1 MANSIAAVL
10 PQFWALEG
18 LRRLMELTPAVNSVN
33 RQFADDLAS
42 AGDTV
47 NAWRAD
53 RRVVRRKTRSDEY
66 TATDADITPVPV
78 KLDQYFFDTI
88 VIKDEEQAL
97 SIPELTRTHL
107 MPMIEA
113 IARGMDRAVLGRV
126 HAFLRQ
132 GSPLKRAGR
141 LNKISTS
148 NAEDF
153 ILEAEEVLIGN
164 LAPMEGLWT
173 AIIHHTAN
181 TKLMGTDTFKRA
193 DARGQDQAV
202 VTGQV
207 GTIFNTRVLVSQ
219 NVNYVYSPTSDIQ
232 TSTINNSGGYAAGT
246 ATALTVVDPGTDWT
260 VGEYVV
266 VDGNDQPTFVSVT
279 GGATSI
285 TLNEELKYAVIDT
298 APITHFLKG
307 ANEATERA
315 AGYQKSMTFTHTAAK
330 NYQIGQLISFGTGA
344 SRHTYTII
352 EVSATA
358 STTTTCL
365 LDRPLDATVA
375 SGADCFPGPHG
386 SMNPVMHEDAIAFVS
401 RNMRIPQGR
410 DGANGA
416 VQNFRGVGLRVV
428 TQYDSLVGGVRVN
441 VDVLA
446 GIAVLD
452 EDLLVVMCA

>member
-18 LRRLMELTPAVNSVN
+18 LRRLMELTPAVGSVN
-33 RQFADDLAS
+33 RQFASELAS

-53 RRVVRRKTRSDEY
+53 RRTVRRKTRDDEY
-66 TATDADITPVPV
+66 TETNANVTAVPV

-88 VIKDEEQAL
+88 VIKDEEEAL
-97 SIPELTRTHL
+97 TIPELTRTHL

-132 GSPLKRAGR
+132 GTPLKRAGR

-148 NAEDF
+148 NASDF

-173 AIIHHTAN
+173 AIVHHTAN
-181 TKLMGTDTFKRA
+181 TKLMGTDVFQRA
-193 DARGQDQAV
+193 DARGTSPTL
-202 VTGQV
+202 VTGEV
-207 GTIFNTRVLVSQ
+207 GTVYNTRVLVSQ

-232 TSTINNSGGYAAGT
+232 TAAINNSGGYAAGT
-246 ATALTVVDPGTDWT
+246 TAALTVTDPGTDWT

-266 VDGNDQPTFVSVT
+266 VDGNDQPTFVS
-279 GGATSI
+279 ATSAATDI
-285 TLNEELKYAVIDT
+285 TLNEELKYAVVDT

-307 ANEATERA
+307 TNEATERT
-315 AGYQKSMTFTHTAAK
+315 AGYQKTMTFTHTSGK
-330 NYQIGQLISFGTGA
+330 NYQIGQLISFGTGG

-352 EVSATA
+352 EVTATTA
-358 STTTTCL
+358 TTTTVL

-375 SGADCFPGPHG
+375 ASADCFPGPHG

-401 RNMRIPQGR
+401 RNMRVPQGR

-428 TQYDSLVGGVRVN
+428 TQYDSKAGGTRVN

-446 GIAVLD
+446 GISVLD